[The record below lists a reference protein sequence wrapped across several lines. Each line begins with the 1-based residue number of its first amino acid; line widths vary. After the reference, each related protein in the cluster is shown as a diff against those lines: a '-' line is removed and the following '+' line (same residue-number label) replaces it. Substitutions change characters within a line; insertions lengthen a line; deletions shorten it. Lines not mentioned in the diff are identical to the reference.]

1 MAAGATK
8 AFNDAV
14 LKTRKGVYAEGDTWQ
29 LVFLSDTYASIDTD
43 LTNPTSASF
52 TPVVGGNVAAS
63 YTLTSIT
70 IDRVTNVIKFD
81 AADIGQILKNAS
93 NPADLK
99 TALLRN
105 ATVTNDAIQA
115 WDMTTD
121 GTASLDLI
129 NNDFTFSFGA
139 GGINTSTNQSA

>member
-1 MAAGATK
+1 MAAGSTK

-14 LKTRKGVYAEGDTWQ
+14 LKTRKGIYAEGDTWQ
-29 LVFLSDTYASIDTD
+29 LVFLSDTYASINTD

-52 TPVVGGNVAAS
+52 TPVVGGNVATS
-63 YTLTSIT
+63 YTLGSIT

-93 NPADLK
+93 NPANLK

-115 WDMTTD
+115 WDMTAD
-121 GTASLDLI
+121 GTTSLDLI
-129 NNDFTFSFGA
+129 NNDFTFTFGA

>member
-1 MAAGATK
+1 MAAGSTK

-14 LKTRKGVYAEGDTWQ
+14 LKTRKGVYAEGDIWQ
-29 LVFLSDTYASIDTD
+29 LVFLSNTYASIDTD

-63 YTLTSIT
+63 YALGSIT

-105 ATVTNDAIQA
+105 ATVTDDAIQA
-115 WDMTTD
+115 WDMTAD
-121 GTASLDLI
+121 GTTSLDLI
-129 NNDFTFSFGA
+129 NNDFTFTFGA

>member
-8 AFNDAV
+8 AFNHAV
-14 LKTRKGVYAEGDTWQ
+14 LKTRKGIYAEGNTWQ
-29 LVFLSDTYASIDTD
+29 LVFLSDTYASINTD

-63 YTLTSIT
+63 YTLGSIT

-81 AADIGQILKNAS
+81 AADIGQIVKNAS
-93 NPADLK
+93 NPANLK
-99 TALLRN
+99 TALLIN

-115 WDMTTD
+115 WDMTAD

-129 NNDFTFSFGA
+129 NNDFTFTFGA

>member
-1 MAAGATK
+1 MVAGSTK

-14 LKTRKGVYAEGDTWQ
+14 LKTRKGIYSEGDTWQ
-29 LVFLSDTYASIDTD
+29 LVFLSDTYASINTD

-63 YTLTSIT
+63 YTLGSIT

-115 WDMTTD
+115 WDMTVD
-121 GTASLDLI
+121 GTTSLDLI
-129 NNDFTFSFGA
+129 NNDFTFTFGA

>member
-29 LVFLSDTYASIDTD
+29 LVFLSDTYASINTD
-43 LTNPTSASF
+43 LTNPTSATF

-63 YTLTSIT
+63 YTLASIT

-81 AADIGQILKNAS
+81 AADIAQILKNAS

-115 WDMTTD
+115 WDMTVD

>member
-1 MAAGATK
+1 MAAGSTK

-14 LKTRKGVYAEGDTWQ
+14 LKTRKGAYAEGDTWQ
-29 LVFLSDTYASIDTD
+29 LVFLSDTYASINTD

-52 TPVVGGNVAAS
+52 TPVVGGNVSAS
-63 YTLTSIT
+63 YTLGSIT

-93 NPADLK
+93 NPANLK

-115 WDMTTD
+115 WDMTAD
-121 GTASLDLI
+121 GTTSLDLI
-129 NNDFTFSFGA
+129 NNDFTFTFGA

>member
-1 MAAGATK
+1 MAAGETK

-14 LKTRKGVYAEGDTWQ
+14 LKARKGVYAEGDTWQ
-29 LVFLSDTYASIDTD
+29 LVFLSDTYASINTD
-43 LTNPTSASF
+43 LTNPTSATF

-63 YTLTSIT
+63 YTLASIT

-115 WDMTTD
+115 WDMTAD
-121 GTASLDLI
+121 GTTSLDLI